1 MRILMTIIL
10 AVASACC
17 LAQDNIQFGVGKVS
31 STSGMSDEASKV
43 LQSKL
48 SQILNRN
55 SAAAGGEFGVFEVV
69 ATIDVESSKSTSG
82 LIQNVM
88 QISGNVVLTAKNAWD
103 NAEYYSV
110 SVPVRAVSNESVS
123 DPVLL
128 LARSIKVTEPA
139 YVRFIKKARENIS
152 RALEQDCDVTVERAQ
167 AFITS
172 GHYGYAL
179 NLLLALPPGN
189 SCNDLSQELIASIR
203 AHKDSQIQKR
213 EDKEREI
220 RADNMKIAEMV
231 LTGKAPSDSDSGNQS
246 GTDESSASQSKPE
259 DVDIYSSDPN
269 WTLNVVSCK
278 WIPANRRVSVALK
291 VETKKST
298 ENSYFFNIQNAI
310 SESGDT
316 FTGSDFSRSSSYL
329 TIPTDVTVKCSFDI
343 KCDSDPKQLSY
354 IKLSIGNATF
364 EIKNLSVDD

>member
-1 MRILMTIIL
+1 MRSLLTLFL
-10 AVASACC
+10 AVVSVCSF
-17 LAQDNIQFGVGKVS
+17 AQDNIQFGVGKVS
-31 STSGMSDEASKV
+31 STSGLSDEASNV

-82 LIQNVM
+82 LIKNVM

-110 SVPVRAVSNESVS
+110 SVPVSAVSNESVT
-123 DPVLL
+123 DPALL

-220 RADNMKIAEMV
+220 RADNMKIAEMI
-231 LTGKAPSDSDSGNQS
+231 LTGNAPSSSAD
-246 GTDESSASQSKPE
+246 DESSSQTNT
-259 DVDIYSSDPN
+259 DDADIFSSDPN
-269 WTLNVVSCK
+269 WTLSVVSCK
-278 WIPANRRVSVALK
+278 WIQANRRVSVALK

-298 ENSYFFNIQNAI
+298 GNSYFFKVENAI

-316 FTGSDFSRSSSYL
+316 FSSKDFTKSSSYL
-329 TIPTDVTVKCSFDI
+329 TVPANVAVKCSFDI
-343 KCDSDPKQLSY
+343 KCDNDPKELSY
-354 IKLSIGNATF
+354 IRLSIGDASF
-364 EIKNLSVDD
+364 EIKNLQVSHD